1 MLTAAAAQKNTE
13 QLTVSR
19 ERGRRG
25 TERAGEEAKD
35 NGKLTTVLKTGGKR
49 RVQSA
54 DCGGDQGTRQ
64 SSDHTDY
71 EVMNCG

>member
-35 NGKLTTVLKTGGKR
+35 NGRLTTALKTGGKR
-49 RVQSA
+49 RVQTA
-54 DCGGDQGTRQ
+54 
-64 SSDHTDY
+64 
-71 EVMNCG
+71 EVIKARVSRLTTQIMKL